1 MFLQNKWKR
10 GRVILCK
17 KSIRFG
23 RSVIN
28 LRNKYVK
35 YEIINNY
42 KHEIILIFSYSSL
55 FPTEFFLLGKLKEKF
70 NKLKKKKKS
79 RRKGK
84 KKKK

>member
-1 MFLQNKWKR
+1 M
-10 GRVILCK
+10 ILCK

-55 FPTEFFLLGKLKEKF
+55 FPTEFFLLGKLKKKF
-70 NKLKKKKKS
+70 NKLKKKSQQEKEKRKKS
-79 RRKGK
+79 SFSEYF
-84 KKKK
+84 